1 MLLRF
6 AAIYKRSL
14 GTIKLNLKGM
24 GLQIMKYKLLVV
36 DIDGTLVGK
45 DGSISAEDREALA
58 KARQLGIQVSLST
71 GRVTQACLG
80 IINQLSLDGY
90 HMFFDGAL
98 VSGPAQGDEVYIQ
111 PISSDAVKRAVEFA
125 HLNGIILDL
134 YSTTHYFVERET
146 WASDIR
152 RKFFGIEPT
161 VVDFTEL
168 WKQERIIKGGL
179 AARSPGEIAKARS
192 FCLHF
197 DSSLH
202 FTWTKTPAYPDINF
216 VNVLAPEV
224 SKGKAL
230 AVLASHLGISLG
242 EVIAVGDGTNDIPL
256 LALAG
261 LAVAMGNAPDQV
273 KAEADYV
280 TLDIDH
286 SGLAAAIKKFLL

>member
-1 MLLRF
+1 
-6 AAIYKRSL
+6 
-14 GTIKLNLKGM
+14 
-24 GLQIMKYKLLVV
+24 MKYKLLVV
-36 DIDGTLVGK
+36 DVDGTLVGK

-90 HMFFDGAL
+90 HIFFDGAL
-98 VSGPAQGDEVYIQ
+98 VSGPAHGGEVYIQ
-111 PISSDAVKRAVEFA
+111 TISPDAVKRAVEFA
-125 HLNGIILDL
+125 FSNDISLEL
-134 YSTTHYFVERET
+134 YSKTHYFIERET
-146 WASDIR
+146 WASDMR
-152 RKFFGIEPT
+152 RQFFGIEPT
-161 VVDFTEL
+161 VVDFTKL
-168 WKQERIIKGGL
+168 WNRERIIKGGL
-179 AARSPGEIAKARS
+179 TTSSPQEIAKARS

-230 AVLASHLGISLG
+230 AVLASHLGVSLD
-242 EVIAVGDGTNDIPL
+242 EVIAIGDGTNDIPFL
-256 LALAG
+256 TSAG
-261 LAVAMGNAPDQV
+261 LAIAMGNAPDEV
-273 KAEADYV
+273 KVVADYV

-286 SGLAAAIKKFLL
+286 SGLAAAVNKFLL

>member
-1 MLLRF
+1 
-6 AAIYKRSL
+6 
-14 GTIKLNLKGM
+14 M
-24 GLQIMKYKLLVV
+24 GLINNLYKILVV
-36 DIDGTLVGK
+36 DVDGTLVGK

-80 IINQLSLDGY
+80 IINQLSLDGC

-98 VSGPAQGDEVYIQ
+98 VSSLAQDEEVYVQ
-111 PISSDAVKRAVEFA
+111 PISQEVVKQAVEFA
-125 HLNGIILDL
+125 HSNNIPLEL
-134 YSTTHYFVERET
+134 YSTTHYFIERET

-152 RKFFGIEPT
+152 RQFFGIEPT
-161 VVDFTEL
+161 LVDFTKV
-168 WKQERIIKGGL
+168 WNRERIIKGGL
-179 AARSPGEIAKARS
+179 TASSPQEIAKARS

-224 SKGKAL
+224 SKGEAL
-230 AVLASHLGISLG
+230 AALASHLGVSLD
-242 EVIAVGDGTNDIPL
+242 EVIAIGDGTNDIPL
-256 LALAG
+256 LTSAG
-261 LAVAMGNAPDQV
+261 LAIAMGNAPDEL
-273 KAEADYV
+273 KAVADYI

-286 SGLAAAIKKFLL
+286 SGVAAAINKFLV